1 MIDLVSFQIN
11 SCGEND
17 NQVVQVEN
25 STHIPI
31 GVVFITFG
39 WIINFMTFIQPEGVY
54 LCLLSESDFLIFPR
68 KFLNK
73 ERACASQFASTASHQ
88 RRTQLKIRHREMSSI
103 AALASNNNN
112 IDDTDIDKPHSSTMS
127 DNNATANG
135 SNRGTKRGSSYQI
148 PRKPSTH
155 KKADAPIRF
164 NCRFGAV
171 SFHRN
176 HGKIHPKSPRGNQ
189 MTLSRRLSRRIL
201 KDSPGSPMWVIS
213 FWS

>member
-1 MIDLVSFQIN
+1 MFTLRVRF
-11 SCGEND
+11 
-17 NQVVQVEN
+17 
-25 STHIPI
+25 
-31 GVVFITFG
+31 F
-39 WIINFMTFIQPEGVY
+39 
-54 LCLLSESDFLIFPR
+54 DFSSKIF
-68 KFLNK
+68 
-73 ERACASQFASTASHQ
+73 EQRASLREPVREHRFSSAEDT
-88 RRTQLKIRHREMSSI
+88 TQNPTLEEMSSI

-127 DNNATANG
+127 DNDATANG

-201 KDSPGSPMWVIS
+201 RDSPGSPM
-213 FWS
+213 